1 MTSLAWT
8 LPPCKTQSGS
18 HYIALQ
24 FTMSGASHQMSKESL
39 IIHTLHHRVCC
50 CLSVACQVAMSQFGK
65 NQSKHSLLCVHREGA
80 GSHGALIT
88 IAIKSVEV

>member
-24 FTMSGASHQMSKESL
+24 FTMSGPSHQMSKESL
-39 IIHTLHHRVCC
+39 LRHTLHHKVCC
-50 CLSVACQVAMSQFGK
+50 CLSVACQVAISQFGEIK
-65 NQSKHSLLCVHREGA
+65 ANIRCCVFTEKAQAVTVH
-80 GSHGALIT
+80 
-88 IAIKSVEV
+88 